1 MNYPTYD
8 DVLFPTDGSESAATA
23 FDHAL
28 SLAKTYGA
36 RLHVLYVVNT
46 TYADLGATGTT
57 TIGSLRERGE
67 RVVRETEERANA
79 ADVEVHT
86 RIEEGDPYREILA
99 YGNENAD
106 LIVMATRGRSG
117 LDRYLLGSVTEKV
130 VRTADVPVFTV
141 RGTGE

>member
-8 DVLFPTDGSESAATA
+8 DVLFPTDGSENASVA

-28 SLAKTYGA
+28 SLAKAYGA

-57 TIGSLRERGE
+57 TIVSLHERGE
-67 RVVRETEERANA
+67 GVVRETEERAGA
-79 ADVEVHT
+79 AGIEVRT
-86 RIEEGDPYREILA
+86 QIGEGDPYRGILA
-99 YGNENAD
+99 YAEENAD

-117 LDRYLLGSVTEKV
+117 LDRYILGSVTEKV